1 MSIAKLPKVA
11 SQFEEQLK
19 PKPEKKA
26 VDFNSKEVQDF
37 IEIRPRTAAKRK
49 YKLKGK
55 KVVITLTMNPDD
67 LDRVNEVA
75 ADLGMTRAALLNMW
89 IQQQLKKGAVPRETI
104 IFTSKLLVKD

>member
-26 VDFNSKEVQDF
+26 VNFNSKEVQDF
-37 IEIRPRTAAKRK
+37 IESAPDGAKRK

-89 IQQQLKKGAVPRETI
+89 IQQQLKKGAVPRENDNI
-104 IFTSKLLVKD
+104 Y

>member
-1 MSIAKLPKVA
+1 MLKLYSGTKKKRPTRRSSKTCL
-11 SQFEEQLK
+11 SQ
-19 PKPEKKA
+19 
-26 VDFNSKEVQDF
+26 S
-37 IEIRPRTAAKRK
+37 

-89 IQQQLKKGAVPRETI
+89 IQQQLKKGAVPRENDNI
-104 IFTSKLLVKD
+104 Y

>member
-37 IEIRPRTAAKRK
+37 IESAPDGAKRK

-75 ADLGMTRAALLNMW
+75 ADLGMTRAALFEHVDSAAT
-89 IQQQLKKGAVPRETI
+89 QERRCT
-104 IFTSKLLVKD
+104 

>member
-19 PKPEKKA
+19 PKPERKPLISTQRKFRTSSNPPRRRQA
-26 VDFNSKEVQDF
+26 QVQTQR
-37 IEIRPRTAAKRK
+37 E
-49 YKLKGK
+49 

-89 IQQQLKKGAVPRETI
+89 IQQQLKKGAVPRENDNI
-104 IFTSKLLVKD
+104 Y

>member
-19 PKPEKKA
+19 TKPEKKA

-37 IEIRPRTAAKRK
+37 IESAPDGAKRK

-89 IQQQLKKGAVPRETI
+89 IQQQLKKGAVPRENDNI
-104 IFTSKLLVKD
+104 Y

>member
-19 PKPEKKA
+19 PKPETKA

-37 IEIRPRTAAKRK
+37 IESAPDGAKRK

-75 ADLGMTRAALLNMW
+75 SDLGMTRAALLNMW
-89 IQQQLKKGAVPRETI
+89 IQQQLKKGSVPRENDGI
-104 IFTSKLLVKD
+104 Y

>member
-19 PKPEKKA
+19 PKLEKKA

-37 IEIRPRTAAKRK
+37 IESAPDGAKRK

-89 IQQQLKKGAVPRETI
+89 IQQQLKKAAVPRENDDI
-104 IFTSKLLVKD
+104 Y

>member
-26 VDFNSKEVQDF
+26 VDFNSKESAPDG
-37 IEIRPRTAAKRK
+37 AKRK

-89 IQQQLKKGAVPRETI
+89 IQQQLKKGAVPRENDNI
-104 IFTSKLLVKD
+104 Y

>member
-11 SQFEEQLK
+11 AAQFEDQFK
-19 PKPEKKA
+19 ANPEKKP
-26 VDFNSKEVQDF
+26 VDFNSREVQNF
-37 IEIRPRTAAKRK
+37 IESAPDGAKRR

-67 LDRVNEVA
+67 LDRVNEIA

-89 IQQQLKKGAVPRETI
+89 IQQQVKKSSIPRKNDDI
-104 IFTSKLLVKD
+104 Y